1 MGFILLTRVIGLPEG
16 IATNSV
22 DGTLI
27 YSFTMCIQKMSV
39 VSVRVDKRVKE
50 RLERS
55 GIEVSKEVKKHLEDL
70 AWQLELEERLKR
82 WEKYLEDMPPSKQG
96 FAARSVREDRE
107 SH

>member
-1 MGFILLTRVIGLPEG
+1 M
-16 IATNSV
+16 
-22 DGTLI
+22 
-27 YSFTMCIQKMSV
+27 YTMMSV

-70 AWQLELEERLKR
+70 AWQLELKERLKR
-82 WEKYLEDMPPSKQG
+82 WEKFLDDMPPSKRG
-96 FAARSVREDRE
+96 YAARSVREDRE

>member
-1 MGFILLTRVIGLPEG
+1 M
-16 IATNSV
+16 
-22 DGTLI
+22 
-27 YSFTMCIQKMSV
+27 YTMMSV

-70 AWQLELEERLKR
+70 AWQLELKERLKR
-82 WEKYLEDMPPSKQG
+82 WEKFLDDMPPSKQG
-96 FAARSVREDRE
+96 YATRSVREDRE

>member
-1 MGFILLTRVIGLPEG
+1 M
-16 IATNSV
+16 
-22 DGTLI
+22 
-27 YSFTMCIQKMSV
+27 MSV

-70 AWQLELEERLKR
+70 AWQLELNERLKR
-82 WEKYLEDMPPSKQG
+82 WEKFLHDTPPSKRG
-96 FAARSVREDRE
+96 YAARSVREDRA

>member
-1 MGFILLTRVIGLPEG
+1 MGFVLLARFIGISER

-27 YSFTMCIQKMSV
+27 YSFTICIQMMSV

-70 AWQLELEERLKR
+70 AWQLELNERLKR
-82 WEKYLEDMPPSKQG
+82 WEKFLDDMPPSKRG
-96 FAARSVREDRE
+96 YAARSVREDRA